1 MDARILKL
9 RKLIGM
15 ILTAAMIVLLVMMA
29 TQITLAKGEDDERPD
44 ISIEVVEEIPAA
56 DIQEQEVPL
65 ADSSQTA
72 KADNVRMTALAWTLG
87 AVFIAYVVFIISGMR
102 FRKSRRLK
110 QAGSS
115 GDRDGPEGGER

>member
-72 KADNVRMTALAWTLG
+72 KADNVRMTAVAWTLG

-102 FRKSRRLK
+102 FRKSRRLR
-110 QAGSS
+110 QAGTG
-115 GDRDGPEGGER
+115 GDRAGPEGGAR

>member
-1 MDARILKL
+1 MDAKIIKI
-9 RKLIGM
+9 RKLIGI
-15 ILTAAMIVLLVMMA
+15 ILTAALIGLFLIMM
-29 TQITLAKGEDDERPD
+29 TQITLAKGSDDERPD

-72 KADNVRMTALAWTLG
+72 KADNVRMTAVIWTLG

-102 FRKSRRLK
+102 FRKSRRLR
-110 QAGSS
+110 QAETGR
-115 GDRDGPEGGER
+115 DRDGPEGGTQ